1 MTIPDATL
9 RRWGT
14 AGNKSEK
21 VAAWLAG
28 WAARQPPGTIV
39 PADYVIII
47 IARLPEITGQDGF
60 PSAHNPA
67 CTRRAIRL
75 LADRHVLRRD
85 RDTNPYHV
93 AATTPADSGPRRYPR

>member
-39 PADYVIII
+39 PADDVL
-47 IARLPEITGQDGF
+47 IARLPEVTAHNGV
-60 PSAHNPA
+60 PSANNPA

-75 LADRHVLRRD
+75 LADRHVLARD
-85 RDTNPYHV
+85 HDTGHYHV
-93 AATTPADSGPRRYPR
+93 AATAPGPGAQ